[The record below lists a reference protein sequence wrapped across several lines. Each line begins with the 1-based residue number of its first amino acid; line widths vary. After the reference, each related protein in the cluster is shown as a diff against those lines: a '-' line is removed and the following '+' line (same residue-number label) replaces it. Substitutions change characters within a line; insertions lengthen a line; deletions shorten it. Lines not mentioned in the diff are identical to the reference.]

1 MYINLGRIFDNL
13 SPMEQDFVEAE
24 AHALGV
30 STLELMA
37 DLLREGV
44 AHEAENM
51 DALSTARDRQW
62 KAH

>member
-1 MYINLGRIFDNL
+1 
-13 SPMEQDFVEAE
+13 MEQDFVEAE